1 MAAQALD
8 ERYLDRAVARMARTV
23 AAMSAAGVILL
34 FFWKG
39 WQWSAGFALGAAAS
53 WLNFRWLKKLVD
65 SLGQLATGARRPKNR
80 TAIFLG
86 LRYVLL
92 AAAGYAIL
100 RFTEIS
106 LAAALFGLF
115 VSVAAVVIE
124 ILYQLIAYGST

>member
-1 MAAQALD
+1 MSPI
-8 ERYLDRAVARMARTV
+8 V

-39 WQWSAGFALGAAAS
+39 WQWSAGFALGAGAS

-106 LAAALFGLF
+106 LTAALFGLF